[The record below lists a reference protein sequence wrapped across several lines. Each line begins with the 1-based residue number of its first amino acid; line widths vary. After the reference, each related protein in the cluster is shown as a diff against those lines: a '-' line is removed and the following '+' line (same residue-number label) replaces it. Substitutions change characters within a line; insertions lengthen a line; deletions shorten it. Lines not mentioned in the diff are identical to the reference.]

1 VILEIDLARLFPM
14 ILRLPIRPDLLPAH
28 DQLFAI
34 SAIVVL
40 VEESGQERDGIR
52 RAILVGGDD
61 IILTSLELPVSITV
75 RELAI
80 LGMGA
85 VVLKVLRG
93 D

>member
-1 VILEIDLARLFPM
+1 VLLEIDLARLFPM
-14 ILRLPIRPDLLPAH
+14 ILGLPVGADLLPAH

-40 VEESGQERDGIR
+40 LEESGQERDSVR
-52 RAILVGGDD
+52 RAFLVGGDD
-61 IILTSLELPVSITV
+61 IILTSLKLPVSMTV

-80 LGMGA
+80 LRMGS
-85 VVLKVLRG
+85 VILEVLRG